1 MGGKGTREEM
11 LILLFLLFAESISPA
26 LESTSRDFDGGPP
39 NGLRRDGSYPRSCY
53 NDTIGCSSP
62 RDISLTVGSQRV
74 LSTNSPMGE
83 KDDVGEVLALT
94 KIGLDCLVRFLIIS
108 QAIAADSCELENPVT
123 AWANLIL
130 HLESED
136 CQDTEGARE
145 RPRYSFSVQSE
156 ASAEM
161 TPFASCTGA
170 HIPLTLPFFLA
181 SLNASS
187 ECSDSEKDAYQGDFP
202 FHVAIPDTKSDVAA
216 AIFSTASVAASLSMF
231 VEDIKLTDT
240 ATSKDM
246 EGDKGVGQQV
256 EGADALAMSSTGELK
271 EEPDTKILNL
281 SPVADSAKEGCLT
294 NFNNSSHSRQKVSTQ
309 TVGSS
314 ELAASNM
321 QSTARKNR
329 KSHNG
334 RVIAPSPPLLVP
346 VPFEY
351 ADSSH
356 DGIHLSPDDLDECSV
371 GSVGTLSGD
380 STGNHD
386 PAQHAVGTKTS
397 STGMISWTPS
407 SYSCGGGGST
417 QDGIVPTRSRSLT
430 TSASQSLLSGS
441 RNEIS
446 SFSSSACG
454 LNNLGNTCFMS
465 SALQCFVHSPL
476 LKEYFLS
483 GKYKEHLN
491 PKNPLGTKGALLT
504 KAFASLIE
512 SMAQKSKAAAES
524 SATASLNIGN
534 AQKRPTRPSMA
545 PTVSSPRSSLSG
557 TSPTPGCGAPS
568 FAPYDFRRDLQA
580 CKSQFQGHEQQ
591 DVQEFLAELMVRR
604 YSRLERQTISK
615 GDSIID
621 G

>member
-11 LILLFLLFAESISPA
+11 LILLFLLFAEPIIPVS
-26 LESTSRDFDGGPP
+26 ESTSRDPDGGPP
-39 NGLRRDGSYPRSCY
+39 NGLKTDGSYPRSCY

-62 RDISLTVGSQRV
+62 RDIALTVGSQRV

-94 KIGLDCLVRFLIIS
+94 KVGLDCLVRFLIIS
-108 QAIAADSCELENPVT
+108 QAIAADNSESENPVT
-123 AWANLIL
+123 AWANSIL

-181 SLNASS
+181 SLNDS
-187 ECSDSEKDAYQGDFP
+187 CDCFDSEKDAYEGDFP
-202 FHVAIPDTKSDVAA
+202 FHVVIPDTRKDVAA
-216 AIFSTASVAASLSMF
+216 AIFSTASIAASLSMF

-240 ATSKDM
+240 ATSKDT
-246 EGDKGVGQQV
+246 EKDKGVDQQV

-281 SPVADSAKEGCLT
+281 SPVADPAKEVCFT
-294 NFNNSSHSRQKVSTQ
+294 NSNSSSHSRQKVSTQ
-309 TVGSS
+309 TGGSS
-314 ELAASNM
+314 ELAASNV

-329 KSHNG
+329 KSHNV
-334 RVIAPSPPLLVP
+334 RVISPSPPLLVP

-356 DGIHLSPDDLDECSV
+356 DGIQLSPDDLDDCSV
-371 GSVGTLSGD
+371 GSAGTLSGD
-380 STGNHD
+380 STGNHN
-386 PAQHAVGTKTS
+386 PAQHAVGKKTS
-397 STGMISWTPS
+397 SMGLNSWTPS
-407 SYSCGGGGST
+407 SYSCGAGGSA
-417 QDGIVPTRSRSLT
+417 QDGILPTRSRSLT

-446 SFSSSACG
+446 SFTSSACG

-491 PKNPLGTKGALLT
+491 PKNPLGTKGAILT
-504 KAFASLIE
+504 KAFAQLIE
-512 SMAQKSKAAAES
+512 SMAHKSKAAAES

-534 AQKRPTRPSMA
+534 APKKPLKPSTTPA
-545 PTVSSPRSSLSG
+545 SSSPRSSSSG
-557 TSPTPGCGAPS
+557 TSPSPGCSAPS
-568 FAPYDFRRDLQA
+568 FAPHEFRRDLQA
-580 CKSQFQGHEQQ
+580 CKSQFQGQEQQ
-591 DVQEFLAELMVRR
+591 DVQEFLAELMVSR
-604 YSRLERQTISK
+604 YSRLQR
-615 GDSIID
+615 
-621 G
+621 